1 MSTDSQPSFDLDLL
15 PSYFL
20 DNQAGTD
27 QPIGWSPTGS
37 PPKPAAYFI
46 AGGSE
51 YRLWQPLASQTTVSL
66 DTTAQEAYGNALALL
81 RTKISNSTT
90 LTASEKSADLSKID
104 AAQASLGGEF
114 PGLSINAQFDHI
126 RGAQQDD
133 HCAVVLQV
141 FWSAAL
147 DTWLPAEI
155 KMGFTW
161 GSLDVTVPDD
171 VLQLLGMPNNSKAL
185 EILGDMC
192 DTLSEG
198 LELIQFIEYAAKAWN
213 FAVNEWCKFVD
224 DGGRLYFPV
233 VVVHGLVRLLSC
245 VTPQRLPSSGNMT
258 TVDLDNLRLQWTASY
273 DSSLYSG
280 YYRRFDTEVQ
290 ETENETDPSRTTVG
304 KYRMSLPDLTY
315 LAGGNFTLLTSKM
328 EVEGTSA
335 FSASLLLLDRNK
347 QLRMCAGAAQFS
359 DQSTSQGPPQWRAE
373 SDPSV
378 SSTESAELI
387 QAVLSPML
395 GPNVPS
401 VGTQDDI
408 VHQQHMQD
416 VLQSF
421 LTSLVANTRSISAPD
436 NITTTLP
443 ALPTLSL
450 TTAQTLANSGSH
462 PTVAVAP
469 SGVGVADYVD
479 ASGADSM
486 FAGVLT
492 FASNVTASM
501 SSSSYQNGQDPSLA
515 VTSNSSHVIEVHG
528 GNGNNSLYYN
538 VGTLSG
544 STLTMPSKGQDF
556 DKGENPAVVVVGSG
570 AIGEFHRDQNSSS
583 NQLWWNVGSLDSNNT
598 SITWTANGTKYGSG
612 GDNPAATAVPG
623 QSEAAVV
630 AHDRDNTLYT
640 MAASI
645 VGATSTSLATVVFQ
659 REIGVCTGQA
669 PAIAVLSSGIVVLF
683 SHAQATNGR
692 QQLYYSIGVWY
703 STYVQWIVAGVTTGT
718 DGTYPALAR
727 RPDDTLVLA
736 WQDGDDSKLSTCI
749 VNVSLPTGFLG

>member
-1 MSTDSQPSFDLDLL
+1 MSTDSQPSFAWDLL

-20 DNQAGTD
+20 DNQMGTG
-27 QPIGWSPTGS
+27 QPGWSSTGS
-37 PPKPAAYFI
+37 PPKPALYFI

-51 YRLWQPLASQTTVSL
+51 YRLWQPQVSPTTVSL
-66 DTTAQEAYGNALALL
+66 DATAQEEYGNALALL

-126 RGAQQDD
+126 RGGQQDD

-155 KMGFTW
+155 KMGLTW

-198 LELIQFIEYAAKAWN
+198 LEIIQFIEYAAKAWN
-213 FAVNEWCKFVD
+213 FAVTEWRKIVD

-245 VTPQRLPSSGNMT
+245 VTPQRLPSSGTMT
-258 TVDLDNLRLQWTASY
+258 TLDLDNLRLQWTASY
-273 DSSLYSG
+273 DSSLYLNG

-290 ETENETDPSRTTVG
+290 ETENESSGSGTTVG
-304 KYRMSLPDLTY
+304 KYSMSLPDLTY

-359 DQSTSQGPPQWRAE
+359 DQTTSEGPPQWRAD
-373 SDPSV
+373 SDPSEAAA
-378 SSTESAELI
+378 ESAELI

-401 VGTQDDI
+401 VGLQDDI

-450 TTAQTLANSGSH
+450 TTAQTLANSGSR

-479 ASGADSM
+479 ASGADAM
-486 FAGVLT
+486 FAG
-492 FASNVTASM
+492 
-501 SSSSYQNGQDPSLA
+501 
-515 VTSNSSHVIEVHG
+515 
-528 GNGNNSLYYN
+528 
-538 VGTLSG
+538 
-544 STLTMPSKGQDF
+544 
-556 DKGENPAVVVVGSG
+556 
-570 AIGEFHRDQNSSS
+570 
-583 NQLWWNVGSLDSNNT
+583 
-598 SITWTANGTKYGSG
+598 
-612 GDNPAATAVPG
+612 
-623 QSEAAVV
+623 
-630 AHDRDNTLYT
+630 
-640 MAASI
+640 
-645 VGATSTSLATVVFQ
+645 
-659 REIGVCTGQA
+659 C
-669 PAIAVLSSGIVVLF
+669 
-683 SHAQATNGR
+683 
-692 QQLYYSIGVWY
+692 
-703 STYVQWIVAGVTTGT
+703 
-718 DGTYPALAR
+718 
-727 RPDDTLVLA
+727 
-736 WQDGDDSKLSTCI
+736 
-749 VNVSLPTGFLG
+749 